1 MTADPDGVLA
11 AHTLRWADEVR
22 DPRKELPELP
32 EEKAAPSGRAL
43 AMAVQL
49 VEALS
54 ADWNPGEHR
63 DQYQERVRELLT
75 AKMAGEPVPKA
86 APAPAAID
94 AQDLMS
100 ILEASVE
107 KARETRT
114 QRP

>member
-1 MTADPDGVLA
+1 M
-11 AHTLRWADEVR
+11 R

-32 EEKAAPSGRAL
+32 EANAAPEGKAL
-43 AMAVQL
+43 DMAVQL

-54 ADWNPGEHR
+54 ADWDPSEHH
-63 DQYQERVRELLT
+63 DQYQERVRELLAGGT
-75 AKMAGEPVPKA
+75 APKA

-100 ILEASVE
+100 VLEASVE

-114 QRP
+114 ERP